1 MNDDKKVLNF
11 LRISLSAV
19 LILSIAIFIW
29 LTGSMSRKRTDTLQE
44 LTASYMDGLSTQ
56 IQKHFETLVNMRMVQ
71 VKTIV
76 QAMPPE
82 NIQELDEDTRRAL
95 SSMAALREFTHL
107 SIYDTAGNSELVY
120 GEDV

>member
-95 SSMAALREFTHL
+95 SSMAGLREFTHL
-107 SIYDTAGNSELVY
+107 SIYDTAGNSELM
-120 GEDV
+120 